1 MLSMAAG
8 QIGNP
13 IAIVIL
19 VIPNDRLLHAVMI
32 RLSQEA
38 RWYRRTTI
46 GPLLSFLQRFSR
58 SEPISMFLKRP
69 FGPLNGRKIC
79 PSLFFILI
87 EASYKYHVAIKM
99 AKLSEVCS
107 AVLWI
112 DGTCIILPDHID
124 TPR

>member
-13 IAIVIL
+13 IATVIL

-32 RLSQEA
+32 FPSEEA

-46 GPLLSFLQRFSR
+46 RSPPSFLQRFFR
-58 SEPISMFLKRP
+58 SEPMSLFLERP
-69 FGPLNGRKIC
+69 FGPLNGRKIR
-79 PSLFFILI
+79 PSLFLILI

-99 AKLSEVCS
+99 AKLSEACS

-112 DGTCIILPDHID
+112 DDTRIILPDHID
-124 TPR
+124 APL